1 MKSSIANMS
10 RKASLA
16 EAGIDSKT
24 ADKLITRFAGA
35 SDEMFA
41 TVIELA
47 KSQAEPIT
55 EEFFDGEQ
63 ENEVS
68 ASDLEEAEDVLE
80 PSLAEAGE
88 GEQKEIAMS
97 TASEWLRN
105 SVLKLTKNLK

>member
-1 MKSSIANMS
+1 
-10 RKASLA
+10 
-16 EAGIDSKT
+16 
-24 ADKLITRFAGA
+24 
-35 SDEMFA
+35 MFA